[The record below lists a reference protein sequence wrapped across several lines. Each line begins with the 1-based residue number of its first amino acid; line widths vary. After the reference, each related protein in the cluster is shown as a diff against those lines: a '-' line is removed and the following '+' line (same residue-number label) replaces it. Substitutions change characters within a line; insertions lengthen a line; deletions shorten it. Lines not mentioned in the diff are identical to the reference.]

1 MSIIVSNVY
10 PPRHG
15 GIETLMS
22 RLAELR
28 AQSGAGV
35 VVVAPALP
43 GCAAF
48 DAALPYP
55 VIRYYDAR
63 KPANLIPI
71 AIAFLQ
77 ALRTTRERTTIA
89 ANWWPVGVPLVL
101 VPRFLRGRLAVFAH
115 GSDVAPEKGGLRR
128 AVMRFVFQRADV
140 VLANSSFTR
149 RLLDEAG
156 VRGKVAVVTLGVDLR
171 PIEPARAPDPTVLSV
186 GRLIERKG
194 FDRIIDALPGLI
206 ERFPSLRY
214 EIVGDG
220 PQRAALTAQ
229 VSRLGLGEHVRFHG
243 SLSDED
249 ARRAYARAWCF
260 ALPTRR
266 VGSDVE
272 GFGIVYLEAAMA
284 QLPTIG
290 GLDSG
295 AADAIVDGVTGLL
308 VDGART
314 PAVSDAIATLL
325 SDRVKADEM
334 GRRGLERAAAFTW
347 QRTNDEIRRALEE

>member
-35 VVVAPALP
+35 VVVAPAIA
-43 GCAAF
+43 GSAAF
-48 DAALPYP
+48 DAALPYQ

-63 KPANLIPI
+63 KPANIVPL
-71 AIAFLQ
+71 AFAFLR
-77 ALRTTRERTTIA
+77 ALRATRERTTIA

-101 VPRFLRGRLAVFAH
+101 VPRFLRGPLAVFAH
-115 GSDVAPEKGGLRR
+115 GSDVAPEKHGLRR

-140 VLANSSFTR
+140 VLANSRFTR

-156 VRGKVAVVTLGVDLR
+156 VRAKVAIVTLGVDLR
-171 PIEPARAPDPTVLSV
+171 PIEPARAAEPTILSV

-220 PQRAALTAQ
+220 PQRVALMAQ
-229 VSRLGLGEHVRFHG
+229 VSRLGLGDRVSFHG
-243 SLSDED
+243 SLSDD
-249 ARRAYARAWCF
+249 DTRRAYARAWCF
-260 ALPTRR
+260 ALPARR

-284 QLPTIG
+284 RLPAIG

-308 VDGART
+308 VEGSRT
-314 PAVSDAIATLL
+314 AAVSEALATLL
-325 SDRVKADEM
+325 SDPLKADEM
-334 GRRGLERAAAFTW
+334 GRRGLERAAGFTW
-347 QRTNDEIRRALEE
+347 QRTDDEIRQAFEG